1 MEIKSEGKWK
11 SSKTTLLTLPP
22 PPPIIAAVDTDE
34 FADDVL
40 FILFLFFGRKLLL
53 HWAGKIFEAERE
65 GGGLTKKKKLE
76 KQLTVFFPSPK
87 QKEVINLTF
96 LWASS

>member
-1 MEIKSEGKWK
+1 LVENYYFTEREKSLKPRG
-11 SSKTTLLTLPP
+11 
-22 PPPIIAAVDTDE
+22 
-34 FADDVL
+34 
-40 FILFLFFGRKLLL
+40 
-53 HWAGKIFEAERE
+53 RE

-87 QKEVINLTF
+87 QKKVINLTF

>member
-65 GGGLTKKKKLE
+65 GGRGFNKEEEARKAVDCFFSFSKTKK
-76 KQLTVFFPSPK
+76 S
-87 QKEVINLTF
+87 N
-96 LWASS
+96 

>member
-1 MEIKSEGKWK
+1 MMYCSFCFSSLVENYYFTEREKSLKPRG
-11 SSKTTLLTLPP
+11 
-22 PPPIIAAVDTDE
+22 
-34 FADDVL
+34 
-40 FILFLFFGRKLLL
+40 
-53 HWAGKIFEAERE
+53 RE

-87 QKEVINLTF
+87 QKKVINLTF